1 VPQREKKKEKM
12 DKFDYSGKI
21 KKLEEALIWREELK
35 KNNKKVVVTNGC
47 FDVIH
52 RGHLTYL
59 MNSRRQGD
67 VLLLAVNS
75 DDSVKAVKGP
85 SRPVN
90 NEFDRTFVL
99 SCFPF
104 IDAIVVFSTHNCDE
118 LLMQL
123 KPDIYIKGAD
133 YTLETMVQ
141 SERKILESIG
151 SEIRF
156 LSFVEGYSST
166 DTIDKMKD

>member
-1 VPQREKKKEKM
+1 M
-12 DKFDYSGKI
+12 DKFDFSEKI
-21 KKLEEALIWREELK
+21 KTLDQALVWQAELK

-59 MNSRRQGD
+59 KNSRKQGD
-67 VLLLAVNS
+67 ALLLAVNS
-75 DDSVKAVKGP
+75 DSSVKAVKGP
-85 SRPVN
+85 TRPVN

-104 IDAIVVFSTHNCDE
+104 IDAIVVFNSPKCDE
-118 LLMQL
+118 LLQII
-123 KPDIYIKGAD
+123 KPDIYVKGAD
-133 YTLETMVQ
+133 YNLDTMDQ
-141 SERKILESIG
+141 TERKILERVN

-156 LSFVEGYSST
+156 ISFVEGYSSSN
-166 DTIDKMKD
+166 TIKKLND